1 MSALVW
7 ESVSLRRGGRL
18 VLAEIAL
25 RVEPGELLGLVGPNG
40 AGKSTALRCAAG
52 LERPSA
58 GQITLGGVPLDSLDT
73 AARARAVAFLP
84 QQAQSVW
91 PIPVEAAVAL
101 GRLPHGGGGTRRD
114 RDAVDKALEAV
125 GITPLRHRPIT
136 ALSGGERALA
146 LLARTLAVESDL
158 LLLDEPC
165 AALDPHHRLAVMEL
179 LGHLAAAGR
188 GIAVVLHDLA
198 LAARFCHRVAVLSDG
213 KLLAAGP
220 SEATL
225 SDALLA
231 QAFGIR
237 AHRGRIGE
245 ESLLIP
251 WQRTAGPH
259 PAGEEQ
265 D

>member
-1 MSALVW
+1 MRTLVW
-7 ESVSLRRGGRL
+7 DGVGLRRGNAPI
-18 VLAEIAL
+18 LAEVAL
-25 RVEPGELLGLVGPNG
+25 TLEPGEVLGLVGPNG
-40 AGKSTALRCAAG
+40 AGKSTVLRCAAG
-52 LERPSA
+52 LVRPSA
-58 GQITLGGVPLDSLDT
+58 GRISIGGVPLDRLS
-73 AARARAVAFLP
+73 ASARARAIAFLP
-84 QQAQSVW
+84 QQAESVW

-125 GITPLRHRPIT
+125 GIASLRHRPIT

-179 LGHLAAAGR
+179 LGRLAAEGR

-198 LAARFCHRVAVLSDG
+198 LAARFCHRVAVLG
-213 KLLAAGP
+213 EGRLLAAGP
-220 SEATL
+220 TEATL

-237 AHRGRIGE
+237 AHRGRIGTA
-245 ESLLIP
+245 SLLIP
-251 WQRTAGPH
+251 WEQIPGPN
-259 PAGEEQ
+259 PTGTGR
-265 D
+265 

>member
-7 ESVSLRRGGRL
+7 ETVSLRRGNAL
-18 VLAEIAL
+18 VLDEIAL
-25 RVEPGELLGLVGPNG
+25 RLEPGEVLGLVGPNG

-52 LERPSA
+52 LERPTA
-58 GQITLGGVPLDSLDT
+58 GRITIGGVPLDRLGAS
-73 AARARAVAFLP
+73 ARARAVAFLP
-84 QQAQSVW
+84 QQTEAVW

-101 GRLPHGGGGTRRD
+101 GRLPHGGGATPQD

-125 GITPLRHRPIT
+125 GIASLRHRSIT

-146 LLARTLAVESDL
+146 LFARTLAVESDL

-165 AALDPHHRLAVMEL
+165 AALDPQHRLAVMDL
-179 LGHLAAAGR
+179 LGRLAAEGR

-198 LAARFCHRVAVLSDG
+198 LAARFCHRVAVLCQG
-213 KLLAAGP
+213 RLLAVGP
-220 SEATL
+220 TEATL
-225 SDALLA
+225 SDEVLA

-237 AHRGRIGE
+237 AHRGRIGA

-251 WQRTAGPH
+251 WEQVPGPNPTGAGR
-259 PAGEEQ
+259 
-265 D
+265 